1 MKIKDCFYIGTVV
14 SKYSYKGELLVK
26 TDSDNPEQY
35 LNTKSFFVNLDTG
48 LVPFF
53 VKNCLLHKSEL
64 LRIKFE
70 NVSNEDQA
78 NSFLKKDI
86 YLPLK
91 FLPPLEGKK
100 FYFHEVLGFDIKENN
115 QIIGSILRIQEN
127 NAQALFEIEKKDR
140 SISMIPVHDDFI
152 IEVNRVKRYIKVKIP
167 EGLLDL

>member
-14 SKYSYKGELLVK
+14 AKYSYKGELLVK

-35 LNTKSFFVNLDTG
+35 LNIESFFVNLATG

-53 VKNCLLHKSEL
+53 VKNCYLHKSEL

-78 NSFLKKDI
+78 NSLLKKDI

-100 FYFHEVLGFDIKENN
+100 FYFHEVLGFDVKENN

-152 IEVNRVKRYIKVKIP
+152 IEVNRVERYIRVKIP